1 MTLKKM
7 NERSPKETIK
17 VAGYQKEDATHYQK
31 P

>member
-7 NERSPKETIK
+7 NERSPQETRK
-17 VAGYQKEDATHYQK
+17 VVGINKDATLNQK

>member
-7 NERSPKETIK
+7 NERSPKETRKVVEIK
-17 VAGYQKEDATHYQK
+17 KDATLNQK